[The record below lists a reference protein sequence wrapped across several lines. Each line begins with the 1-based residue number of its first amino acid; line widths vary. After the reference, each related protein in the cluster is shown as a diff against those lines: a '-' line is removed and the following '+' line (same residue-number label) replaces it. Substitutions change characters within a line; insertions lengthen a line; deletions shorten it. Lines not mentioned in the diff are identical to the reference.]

1 MPAKHYLRLPIIQQ
15 WAERYYDHIA
25 HEAGFSPFTVE
36 AYRGDLDLFFRFLRA
51 QGLDIAP
58 QNVHKN
64 LVSDFVKDCKERLQ
78 HRPASI
84 ARRLSTL
91 RCFFRYL
98 CDENALK
105 VNPLAD
111 LRRPKVPRALPKV
124 ISHQDVLKL
133 FEAAKARGRRG
144 REEAVLVELL
154 YGSGLRIQEA
164 CAARWQDLDLA
175 HPEGPSLRVIGKGS
189 RMRMVAVTP
198 QLKDQLARL
207 SRGHAPQG
215 AAFLLR
221 DAGRR
226 AFSTRLARNRVAR
239 LGQAAGLGVH
249 LHPHMLRH
257 AFATQMLEHGAD
269 LRVIQELL
277 GHASLSST
285 EIYTHVSHGRT
296 WSSHRLSH
304 PRVLELEMT

>member
-1 MPAKHYLRLPIIQQ
+1 
-15 WAERYYDHIA
+15 
-25 HEAGFSPFTVE
+25 
-36 AYRGDLDLFFRFLRA
+36 
-51 QGLDIAP
+51 
-58 QNVHKN
+58 
-64 LVSDFVKDCKERLQ
+64 
-78 HRPASI
+78 
-84 ARRLSTL
+84 L

-164 CAARWQDLDLA
+164 CAARWQDLDLE
-175 HPEGPSLRVIGKGS
+175 HPQGPSLRVLGKGS
-189 RMRMVAVTP
+189 RMRLVAVTP
-198 QLKDQLARL
+198 QLKGQLARL
-207 SRGHAPQG
+207 SRGQAPK
-215 AAFLLR
+215 ATAFLLR
-221 DAGRR
+221 DAQGRGFR
-226 AFSTRLARNRVAR
+226 TQLARTRLAA
-239 LGQAAGLGVH
+239 LGLAAGLQVH

-285 EIYTHVSHGRT
+285 EIYTHVSPGRA
-296 WSSHRLSH
+296 WSSHSRSH
-304 PRVLELEMT
+304 PRVLDLTQADDRPNFKAESRSISLPGIEADAENSFHSSR